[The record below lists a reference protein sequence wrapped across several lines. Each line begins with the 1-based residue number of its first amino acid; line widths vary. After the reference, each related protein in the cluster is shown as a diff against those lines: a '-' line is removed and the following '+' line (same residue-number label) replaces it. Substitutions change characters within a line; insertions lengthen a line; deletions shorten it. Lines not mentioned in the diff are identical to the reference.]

1 METNHDFHKS
11 FMEEIPEINILVSY
25 MQKIALAIV
34 SELKQYLEC
43 FQKIIIALDPLISGC
58 DIQLSIYISF

>member
-1 METNHDFHKS
+1 MEV
-11 FMEEIPEINILVSY
+11 IPEINILVSY

-43 FQKIIIALDPLISGC
+43 FQKIIIALDPFISGC